1 MREQNALLQQQLQQA
16 LQASEASR
24 QQAAAMQSPPQS
36 AAAQAAGLELE
47 LQSARAEI
55 IRLTEE
61 NHNGQAAIAALQG
74 QISQLQQQ
82 LQSAAAASSQP
93 SESHVHADSCARRGC
108 HMSGVSS
115 FPPIPSSAE
124 VEELAAK
131 LRAAEAR
138 AAETESRR
146 LQLEVRVRDFTAARQ
161 WQEQNVQELSEQLS
175 ESATR

>member
-1 MREQNALLQQQLQQA
+1 
-16 LQASEASR
+16 
-24 QQAAAMQSPPQS
+24 
-36 AAAQAAGLELE
+36 
-47 LQSARAEI
+47 
-55 IRLTEE
+55 
-61 NHNGQAAIAALQG
+61 
-74 QISQLQQQ
+74 
-82 LQSAAAASSQP
+82 
-93 SESHVHADSCARRGC
+93 
-108 HMSGVSS
+108 MSGVSS

-161 WQEQNVQELSEQLS
+161 WQEQNVQELTEQLS